1 MKINNLIQV
10 LSNKLNQDF
19 KIVYLLIE
27 DKTFL
32 HVSHKTHTKD
42 KFHIKITI
50 QCDELSKMKSI
61 EANRKV
67 FAILKKEMDL
77 YIHSL
82 QIKLI

>member
-1 MKINNLIQV
+1 MKINNLIQI
-10 LSNKLNQDF
+10 LSNKLNQNL

-32 HVSHKTHTKD
+32 HKTHKTHTKD

>member
-1 MKINNLIQV
+1 M
-10 LSNKLNQDF
+10 SNKLNQDF

>member
-10 LSNKLNQDF
+10 LTNKLNENF

-32 HVSHKTHTKD
+32 HVSHKTHTQD

-50 QCDELSKMKSI
+50 QCDELSIIKSI